1 MVGGIQKCCRKF
13 YLNSVNWNEANGQI
27 GKQTKG
33 QMNNLIIF
41 LQISSGPTVLQES
54 NLNET
59 SISIL
64 KKFSIED
71 QKFFDILKNEKLR
84 KLVKSSDHVH
94 NFLIG
99 NNTLALESARKSASV
114 SPTFCFLSL

>member
-1 MVGGIQKCCRKF
+1 
-13 YLNSVNWNEANGQI
+13 LANWQTEANWQRTNGQFDH
-27 GKQTKG
+27 
-33 QMNNLIIF
+33 F
-41 LQISSGPTVLQES
+41 LKISSGPTVLQES
-54 NLNET
+54 NLNES

-71 QKFFDILKNEKLR
+71 QKLFDILKNEKLR

-114 SPTFCFLSL
+114 SPTFSFLSLYILRFHLKAS